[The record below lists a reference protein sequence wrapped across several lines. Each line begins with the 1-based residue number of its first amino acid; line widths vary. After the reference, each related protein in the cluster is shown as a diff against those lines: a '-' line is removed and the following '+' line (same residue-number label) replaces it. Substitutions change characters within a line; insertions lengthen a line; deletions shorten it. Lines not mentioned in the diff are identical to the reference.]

1 MTQPTVRSFQ
11 LCTLGFLLGLAGAL
25 LCHTSPATAVDAT
38 SPFPG
43 EQGLRVEGMAIAA
56 LTLEKQSDR
65 PIH

>member
-1 MTQPTVRSFQ
+1 MTQPAVRSVR
-11 LCTLGFLLGLAGAL
+11 LCTVGFLLGLAGAL
-25 LCHTSPATAVDAT
+25 LCHTAPAAAIDTT

-56 LTLEKQSDR
+56 LTQTKQSDR